1 MNNMTQDQFYIAF
14 IVLSALVFILSI
26 GVGYFYIKLK
36 QETKKKIA
44 EHDKMEAQREAREKE
59 RQAFV
64 RDSLITIA
72 RAFVQKQCE
81 ASEACIRLRML
92 IDRIDFVENEDF
104 PIIFSMY
111 EEIKHFDT
119 HQNRKD
125 LSKQDRFSQ
134 DKQRFAIEDKHM
146 DNLISECNKLL
157 SNLTAN

>member
-1 MNNMTQDQFYIAF
+1 MTQDQFNLAF
-14 IVLSALVFILSI
+14 IILSALIFLLSI

-36 QETKKKIA
+36 DETRKRIA
-44 EHDKMEAQREAREKE
+44 EHDKMEEREKE

-64 RDSLITIA
+64 RESLITIA

-92 IDRIDFVENEDF
+92 IDRIDFVDNNDF

-125 LSKQDRFSQ
+125 LSKQERFGQ
-134 DKQRFAIEDKHM
+134 DKERFAIEDKHM
-146 DNLISECNKLL
+146 DNLINECNKLISSL
-157 SNLTAN
+157 MVN